1 VLYDTNTFAVN
12 GSAASRDILER
23 LGTQACS
30 YLKRLKIWSLPLDFS
45 KLERQLVL
53 KKAPLSSLHMNRSVW
68 ECVSTHLHDLQT
80 IELGNFGEGFFA
92 AISRLTSSTRL
103 VDKERPP
110 PLIELEIWEIASAS
124 SNSREGRFPAISQ
137 NRDETLW
144 LPPVR
149 SIRLIGRL
157 TPTDSEFL
165 KQDIYQKYTVS
176 CFRDLDTSDMRTAYR
191 DDSAILITL
200 QMRPLSM
207 YAATLP
213 DEEVDL
219 TEEEKF
225 GVESW
230 EIFQEP
236 RFAMLDPDQS
246 DETTS
251 GAGAEDEEMW
261 DDQNTD
267 KMGTDEEVALSDD

>member
-1 VLYDTNTFAVN
+1 MF
-12 GSAASRDILER
+12 ILE
-23 LGTQACS
+23 
-30 YLKRLKIWSLPLDFS
+30 
-45 KLERQLVL
+45 
-53 KKAPLSSLHMNRSVW
+53 LSSLHMNRSVW